1 MHSLVFHTKTTAYE
15 IEAVVSQR
23 VGKKALDIL
32 AGVLPPTI
40 AYRIEKAL
48 PDLLYR
54 SLMPRLT
61 HTLTRSV
68 THALVPVLAESITHT
83 DRQDYFCY
91 ACYYHHKYCNLCHY
105 SATSA
110 YYNSYYAT
118 YYSDYYSDCK
128 FIKFTDRRC
137 LWGSVTPSLRYAGA
151 PQAPSPLLRIY
162 RIYSFT
168 PFSLSL
174 SLSLSHTHT
183 HTFPRRLRKLL
194 CA

>member
-1 MHSLVFHTKTTAYE
+1 MLVRFIKLLTAIPFFSRILSCCYSSHTSSYSLFHDPPCVPASSTNTTAYE
-15 IEAVVSQR
+15 VQAVVSQR

-128 FIKFTDRRC
+128 FN
-137 LWGSVTPSLRYAGA
+137 V
-151 PQAPSPLLRIY
+151 Y
-162 RIYSFT
+162 R
-168 PFSLSL
+168 P
-174 SLSLSHTHT
+174 
-183 HTFPRRLRKLL
+183 
-194 CA
+194 

>member
-1 MHSLVFHTKTTAYE
+1 MYDYRLSCSAYE
-15 IEAVVSQR
+15 THTVVCQK
-23 VGKKALDIL
+23 VHKKTFDLLSGII
-32 AGVLPPTI
+32 PPTI

-68 THALVPVLAESITHT
+68 THALVPVLSESITHT

-105 SATSA
+105 SATTS

-118 YYSDYYSDCK
+118 YYSDYYSDYYANYYASSVDQIEK
-128 FIKFTDRRC
+128 IQKPNVR
-137 LWGSVTPSLRYAGA
+137 GSFARTLQVSMFGSRE
-151 PQAPSPLLRIY
+151 
-162 RIYSFT
+162 
-168 PFSLSL
+168 
-174 SLSLSHTHT
+174 THT
-183 HTFPRRLRKLL
+183 GYGEEG
-194 CA
+194 AD